1 MFLVGDIGNT
11 DTKICLVNS
20 KKIVRKINFPSK
32 NVTNIQLKKKF
43 RKLKLQNLKLNSM
56 MMILR

>member
-11 DTKICLVNS
+11 DTKICLVDS

-32 NVTNIQLKKKF
+32 NVDKDRSSEIRKIFFKK
-43 RKLKLQNLKLNSM
+43 NN
-56 MMILR
+56 